1 MPLTRRHL
9 LVATALVAGSA
20 PLRAATTAAPPTA
33 AQVVERIRAA
43 VGIAWQADTV
53 DRIVAGDADTPVSGI
68 ATTMM
73 ATLDVLRRAAAQ
85 KLNLVVTH
93 EPTFWSHFDTVD
105 WLQDDPT
112 WRAKRDFIA
121 ANDLVVFRFHD
132 HWHAMARDGIDA
144 GMTRAMGWQDQ
155 ADPAHPGEFVFEG
168 QTLAQLAA
176 RLAQRLDARSMRI
189 LGDPELPVRRAVASW
204 GYADIARLRATVAR
218 TDVDLVIV
226 GEAREWE
233 LVPYVADQVAAGKRT
248 ALVVLGHVASEQ
260 EGMRD
265 CAHWLRG
272 VFPGMPV
279 EFLPADEPLRGYP
292 APRAP
297 GAT

>member
-1 MPLTRRHL
+1 MPLTRRQL
-9 LVATALVAGSA
+9 LATAALVAGPARSF
-20 PLRAATTAAPPTA
+20 AAGAVRPTA
-33 AQVVERIRAA
+33 EQVVARIRAA
-43 VGIAWQADTV
+43 VGIPWQADTV

-73 ATLDVLRRAAAQ
+73 ATFEVLRRAAASGH
-85 KLNLVVTH
+85 NLVVAH

-105 WLQDDPT
+105 WLQADPT

-121 ANDLVVFRFHD
+121 ANHMVVFRFHD

-144 GMTRAMGWQDQ
+144 GMTRAMGWREQ

-176 RLAQRLDARSMRI
+176 RLAQRLDARSMRV
-189 LGDPELPVRRAVASW
+189 LGDPGLPVRRAVASW
-204 GYADIARLRATVAR
+204 GYADITRLRATAAR
-218 TDVDLVIV
+218 TDVDLLIV

-233 LVPYVADQVAAGKRT
+233 LVPYVADQVAAGKRM

-265 CAHWLRG
+265 CAQWLQG

-279 EFLPADEPLRGYP
+279 EFIPADEPLRSYP
-292 APRAP
+292 APRGP
-297 GAT
+297 GAG